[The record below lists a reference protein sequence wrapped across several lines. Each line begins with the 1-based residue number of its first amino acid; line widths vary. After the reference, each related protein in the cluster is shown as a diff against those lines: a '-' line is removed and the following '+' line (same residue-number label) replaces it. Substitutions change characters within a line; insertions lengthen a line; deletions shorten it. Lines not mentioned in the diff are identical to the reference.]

1 MTPDPTIDILHLQQ
15 QWGGTVRRAATA
27 ADVAIATAAVTLMTY
42 IDDRMDWMSDDA
54 LMT

>member
-27 ADVAIATAAVTLMTY
+27 ADVAIATAAVTRSGPVPEELT
-42 IDDRMDWMSDDA
+42 
-54 LMT
+54 